1 LLIIKYQ
8 IKFNIK
14 DMDEILAKQK
24 ARRDKRREAF
34 DNKLLDMVKGKMNSP
49 GSGLGCVLETT
60 QF

>member
-1 LLIIKYQ
+1 
-8 IKFNIK
+8 
-14 DMDEILAKQK
+14 MDEILAKQK